1 MMNKLVS
8 DCGNNNGNGNNSNRR
23 KKWMT
28 RSNNSQFF
36 FDSETDTD
44 DGGVGGGGS
53 GSGRKHSGERAKRR
67 MSQSLTHSV
76 SVTDDTEKS
85 SADVNSAAVASNNGA
100 NLAVPNSN
108 SNDVVLTHSTE
119 FTVDKSVDPSSSS
132 VDPSSS
138 SAGGNTTGNESSV
151 APSSSSDGSLMKNTV
166 DYVKLAEERAATIA
180 ALERRLGDLEAA
192 LSGSGG
198 AVPGIRRE
206 LSALRQTV
214 VEERGAFDGFVA
226 GLMQAVADG
235 GRGVG
240 KEVDK

>member
-1 MMNKLVS
+1 
-8 DCGNNNGNGNNSNRR
+8 
-23 KKWMT
+23 MT

-44 DGGVGGGGS
+44 DGGVGGGSS
-53 GSGRKHSGERAKRR
+53 GGGGGGRKHSGERSKRR

-76 SVTDDTEKS
+76 SVTHDT
-85 SADVNSAAVASNNGA
+85 ADVHNPFAANNGGSNGD
-100 NLAVPNSN
+100 NLAVPSN
-108 SNDVVLTHSTE
+108 EVILTHSTE

>member
-1 MMNKLVS
+1 
-8 DCGNNNGNGNNSNRR
+8 
-23 KKWMT
+23 
-28 RSNNSQFF
+28 
-36 FDSETDTD
+36 
-44 DGGVGGGGS
+44 
-53 GSGRKHSGERAKRR
+53 

-85 SADVNSAAVASNNGA
+85 SAPDVHNAFAANNAGSNGD
-100 NLAVPNSN
+100 NLAVPSN
-108 SNDVVLTHSTE
+108 EVILTHSTE

-166 DYVKLAEERAATIA
+166 DYVKLADERAATIA

-192 LSGSGG
+192 LTNG

-214 VEERGAFDGFVA
+214 LEERGAFDGFVA
-226 GLMQAVADG
+226 GLMQAVAEG

-240 KEVDK
+240 AEVER